1 MAKIKGKKGNK
12 GGDGDSGAPKQGIQ
26 FNKEL
31 GQHILKNPL
40 VVTSMM
46 DKVS

>member
-1 MAKIKGKKGNK
+1 MPKKLKMKNK
-12 GGDGDSGAPKQGIQ
+12 GQQSRPTGQKQGIG

-40 VVTSMM
+40 VVSTIIE
-46 DKVS
+46 KVR